1 MQWRKEN
8 QKPKAL
14 PGANPSVVLKG
25 VGRQLGNERGGALVL
40 ALAMLTIMSILGVF
54 ALSTSTTE
62 VQITGNYRTSQQAF
76 YAADRAVQFG
86 LAHTGMY
93 AGKSNLAT
101 VDANNSIAAG
111 TSGSSLKSGEVA
123 YLGEGPA
130 PPGSGT
136 EFASIY
142 HIIKAVGGGPNGAEA
157 RVEAQVQRLTRKD
170 TSIFDL

>member
-1 MQWRKEN
+1 MRWRNIN

-14 PGANPSVVLKG
+14 LRVNASLVLWG
-25 VGRQLGNERGGALVL
+25 VTRNLRNERGGALVL

-93 AGKSNLAT
+93 SGKSDLT
-101 VDANNSIAAG
+101 TLDSNNSIAAG
-111 TSGSSLKSGEVA
+111 TSKSGLKSGEVA

-136 EFASIY
+136 EFSSIY